1 MFFILILIFLPLSL
15 NSQPLSFDL
24 SSYEVTL
31 KNNKKNNLTIFGY
44 NKTKDLLVL
53 KIVGPNQKVILQ
65 KKTKFLNMWT
75 WKKSGEFSYPS
86 LFHYYTNFKSDD
98 SISE

>member
-1 MFFILILIFLPLSL
+1 MLFFLILILLPLNLS
-15 NSQPLSFDL
+15 SQPLSFDL

-31 KNNKKNNLTIFGY
+31 KNNNKKNNLTIFGY

-65 KKTKFLNMWT
+65 KKNQIL
-75 WKKSGEFSYPS
+75 
-86 LFHYYTNFKSDD
+86 LRCVQ
-98 SISE
+98 I

>member
-1 MFFILILIFLPLSL
+1 MFFIFFLIFIPLSL
-15 NSQPLSFDL
+15 NSQQLSFDL

-31 KNNKKNNLTIFGY
+31 KSDNKKNNLVIFGY
-44 NKTKDLLVL
+44 SKTKDSLVL

-75 WKKSGEFSYPS
+75 WK
-86 LFHYYTNFKSDD
+86 
-98 SISE
+98 